1 MAGIPLN
8 GRQAKKSV
16 SDGRGTGASRQ
27 RKGRE
32 GGSTREKL
40 KGRTGGGA
48 EPISC
53 ASVSPSGARW
63 GSGKEGVLHALLGD
77 R

>member
-16 SDGRGTGASRQ
+16 SDGRGTGAWRQ
-27 RKGRE
+27 RK

-40 KGRTGGGA
+40 KGRTGGRA

-53 ASVSPSGARW
+53 ASVTPSGARW